1 MVIELLRH
9 LEPRPGDRLMEIG
22 TGTGYT
28 TALLSHRAGDS
39 GVVTVEIDAGLSARA
54 KARLGELGLRPKAV
68 VADGEQGC
76 VSGGPYDRI
85 VATASVQQIPRAWL
99 EQLRPGGVLVAPMDS
114 PYGYDLLVHLTGDG
128 NGSAHGHFLE
138 AVTFMRVRGQR
149 AARPYEDLGWMADA
163 ETQPWEDLHIVAGPD
178 GQQIRCSTPTDQDPR
193 PRSDA
198 QGGRRAAGQEA
209 ATLD

>member
-1 MVIELLRH
+1 
-9 LEPRPGDRLMEIG
+9 MEIG

-39 GVVTVEIDAGLSARA
+39 GVVTVEIDPGLSARA

-76 VSGGPYDRI
+76 VSGGPS
-85 VATASVQQIPRAWL
+85 TASWPPLPSSRS
-99 EQLRPGGVLVAPMDS
+99 PGRGWSNFAPAV
-114 PYGYDLLVHLTGDG
+114 YGGAHGQPVRINLLVHLTGDG

-149 AARPYEDLGWMADA
+149 AARPA
-163 ETQPWEDLHIVAGPD
+163 
-178 GQQIRCSTPTDQDPR
+178 R
-193 PRSDA
+193 PGLD
-198 QGGRRAAGQEA
+198 GRRGNPALGRPTRGRPGRTADPLFD
-209 ATLD
+209 TDR